1 MLILVRQ
8 RTCQLNAV
16 FITLIVSEDSVHVI
30 FASFSIEFEEIGAC
44 EGQLSSTFQAQCCS
58 QGPKRLLV
66 AEKEPEVR

>member
-1 MLILVRQ
+1 MLILLSQ

-16 FITLIVSEDSVHVI
+16 FITLIVSENSVNII
-30 FASFSIEFEEIGAC
+30 FASLSIELEEIGAC